1 MKIALVSMKNREALT
16 IIVVGGFACAL
27 TGAAICAA
35 MMVALTSKKPVVD
48 DADVMT
54 SERAK
59 GMMMKISASP
69 ARCQQWQQRARKAVC
84 E

>member
-1 MKIALVSMKNREALT
+1 MKVELITLKTREAVT
-16 IIVVGGFACAL
+16 ICIVGGFACLL
-27 TGAAICAA
+27 TGAAIAA
-35 MMVALTSKKPVVD
+35 ALIAGLHAAQAKKTD
-48 DADVMT
+48 DDVMT

-69 ARCQQWQQRARKAVC
+69 ARCQQWQARAKRIVC